1 MRLRTSLGM
10 LWRQSMMLTSTL
22 RMNVT
27 MGRRPGLDSA
37 FVAGVSPD
45 NASGSSGKS
54 TSEQQ
59 ADSGHPDSPDDDGL
73 GPLPPNWEKAF
84 TEKGEPYFI
93 DHNSGILQ
101 IIKITV
107 KYSKW
112 FRGGIWQTWYS
123 WHGEMF
129 DCWLGSVIVNMIKT
143 CRPLNLASCSTA
155 PATPPRPPFTD
166 AHRAMYFITLPGWL
180 LHVPNI

>member
-1 MRLRTSLGM
+1 
-10 LWRQSMMLTSTL
+10 
-22 RMNVT
+22 MNVT
-27 MGRRPGLDSA
+27 MGRGPGLDSA

-93 DHNSGILQ
+93 DHNSGINQSQSNSQNGPGEIYGKHDIL
-101 IIKITV
+101 
-107 KYSKW
+107 
-112 FRGGIWQTWYS
+112 GIM
-123 WHGEMF
+123 G
-129 DCWLGSVIVNMIKT
+129 
-143 CRPLNLASCSTA
+143 
-155 PATPPRPPFTD
+155 
-166 AHRAMYFITLPGWL
+166 
-180 LHVPNI
+180 

>member
-1 MRLRTSLGM
+1 
-10 LWRQSMMLTSTL
+10 MLTSTL

-27 MGRRPGLDSA
+27 MGCRPGLDS
-37 FVAGVSPD
+37 VCLAGVSPD

-93 DHNSGILQ
+93 DHNSGINESQ
-101 IIKITV
+101 PN
-107 KYSKW
+107 SQN
-112 FRGGIWQTWYS
+112 GP
-123 WHGEMF
+123 GEIYGKHDILGMGVMF

-166 AHRAMYFITLPGWL
+166 ALRAMYFITLPRWL